1 MAIKKLSELDPN
13 RPQPAP
19 LEYVG
24 QWVAWNREMTQ
35 IVAHGESLED
45 AHRAAVAAGYP
56 QPVLEHVPE
65 PTAFIGVL

>member
-24 QWVAWNREMTQ
+24 QWVAWNREMNR
-35 IVAHGESLED
+35 IVAHGDDVAEVQAQAREAGFPDAILEKVRRPSLYVG
-45 AHRAAVAAGYP
+45 A
-56 QPVLEHVPE
+56 L
-65 PTAFIGVL
+65 

>member
-24 QWVAWNREMTQ
+24 KWVAWNRELTQ
-35 IVAHGESLED
+35 IIAHGESFAD
-45 AHRAAVAAGYP
+45 VQAAAREAGYP
-56 QPVLEHVPE
+56 QAVVEKVRRPSLY
-65 PTAFIGVL
+65 IGAL